1 MRYTQKDV
9 CRAFDIKRDTLRHYE
24 RLGIIEP
31 EVAENGYRYYDDWQ
45 INLLWEAKRYQA
57 MGFSLAQIRD
67 ILHRDSLA
75 DVQKRVSERERQ
87 LKHDLAYQAM
97 GLESLASFR

>member
-31 EVAENGYRYYDDWQ
+31 EVDPSNGYRYYDDWQ
-45 INLLWEAKRYQA
+45 INLL
-57 MGFSLAQIRD
+57 
-67 ILHRDSLA
+67 
-75 DVQKRVSERERQ
+75 
-87 LKHDLAYQAM
+87 
-97 GLESLASFR
+97 